1 VGRHRQ
7 DHDQPPRGPQRLPPH
22 DRIRDVEGVRS
33 GPRRPDDRSRDPYR
47 GRHSSLLLRRR
58 PEDSRRRRLHRPQR
72 HGPPQ
77 RARPPG
83 PDPAAAQARDC
94 DGGRLCDRRRPRPPR
109 RLRPHHRRRQRAVRP
124 DRTQGWQLRRRLRRR
139 LARPHRRPEKSA
151 RDLVPV
157 RAVRRQAGAGD
168 GSCQQSGSSCIA
180 GEGDRRLVPEDAGA
194 QPPCAAHAQGGTQ
207 RSRRRPRGH
216 SAARRRRDSP
226 LLHERRGAG
235 RARRIRAKTKTQLLE
250 ISEATVIATA
260 PAVTPARAWWSAVRP
275 ATLAASVAPV
285 LAGTAV
291 AVHLGGI
298 RPAAGLGAL
307 VVALAM
313 QVGVNFANDYSDFVR
328 GADTPRRVGPVR
340 AASSGVVAPERVRW
354 AAVVAFGVAG
364 AVGLALSLA
373 TDWRL
378 LVVGA
383 ACLLAG
389 WLYTGGPRPYGYL
402 GLGELFVFVF
412 FGLVATCGTVYVE
425 ALRVTPLALL
435 AGCGI
440 GFLATAIL
448 VLNNLRD
455 IETDAA
461 AGKRTLATRIGRD
474 RTLMFLVVIVIAAFT
489 VPILMSIF
497 GFASATVLLVLLA
510 IPIAAM
516 PVRTALVSRS
526 GPSLV
531 AALKRMA
538 AAEIAY
544 AMLLAV
550 GLLA

>member
-1 VGRHRQ
+1 M
-7 DHDQPPRGPQRLPPH
+7 L
-22 DRIRDVEGVRS
+22 
-33 GPRRPDDRSRDPYR
+33 
-47 GRHSSLLLRRR
+47 
-58 PEDSRRRRLHRPQR
+58 
-72 HGPPQ
+72 
-77 RARPPG
+77 
-83 PDPAAAQARDC
+83 
-94 DGGRLCDRRRPRPPR
+94 
-109 RLRPHHRRRQRAVRP
+109 
-124 DRTQGWQLRRRLRRR
+124 
-139 LARPHRRPEKSA
+139 
-151 RDLVPV
+151 
-157 RAVRRQAGAGD
+157 
-168 GSCQQSGSSCIA
+168 
-180 GEGDRRLVPEDAGA
+180 
-194 QPPCAAHAQGGTQ
+194 
-207 RSRRRPRGH
+207 
-216 SAARRRRDSP
+216 
-226 LLHERRGAG
+226 
-235 RARRIRAKTKTQLLE
+235 
-250 ISEATVIATA
+250 ATA
-260 PAVTPARAWWSAVRP
+260 ASLTPARVWWSAVRP

-291 AVHLGGI
+291 AIHEGGI
-298 RPAAGLGAL
+298 RPAAGFGAL
-307 VVALAM
+307 VVALAI
-313 QVGVNFANDYSDFVR
+313 QIGVNFANDYSDFVR
-328 GADTPRRVGPVR
+328 GADTPRRMGPVR
-340 AASSGVVAPERVRW
+340 AAASGVVAPEQVRL
-354 AAVVAFGVAG
+354 AALVAFGVAG
-364 AVGLALSLA
+364 IAGLVLSLS

-425 ALRVTPLALL
+425 ALRVTPLAIL

-474 RTLMFLVVIVIAAFT
+474 RTLMLLALLVVAAFI
-489 VPILMSIF
+489 VPVVVSVL

-510 IPIAAM
+510 IPIAAL
-516 PVRTALVSRS
+516 PVRTAFASRS
-526 GPSLV
+526 GPALV